1 MRHKYRARFVH
12 KLRGA
17 SGTFCALC
25 IGIGSASADPVQLK
39 FGFPSPPT
47 SWTNTLGA
55 TPWIKQVEGDAPGAV
70 EIKLF
75 PGGSIATF
83 RTVYDRL
90 LNGVVD
96 IAFGTFGEVGDQY
109 PRTSVWSLPFE
120 ADRASIAGLA
130 GWRLLESGVIAE
142 EYGKIKPLAVFGF
155 GTAGIHTNQPIARV
169 EDIQGLK
176 IVAMSRVSGDG
187 VTLSGGAPVTMT
199 PAEVYSSLQRGLAAG
214 VAITWPGVDTF
225 KLGEVTKYH
234 VDVPFGMSG
243 GYYFMNKD
251 SFAKLPADVRAAI
264 DKHSGLTFAKMMF
277 RAVETV
283 DDQSLA
289 RVMALPNQT
298 HVKLD
303 AAAQASWKAKLQPM
317 TDEWVKVTPDGA
329 KVLEA
334 FRVEVA
340 KIRREM

>member
-1 MRHKYRARFVH
+1 MKQLIFAGAFVA
-12 KLRGA
+12 LA
-17 SGTFCALC
+17 SGTAV
-25 IGIGSASADPVQLK
+25 ADPVQLK

-55 TPWIKQVEGDAPGAV
+55 TPWIKQVEGDAPGVV

-75 PGGSIATF
+75 PGGSIANF

-90 LNGVVD
+90 LNGVID
-96 IAFGTFGEVGDQY
+96 IAFGTFGEIGDQY

-130 GWRLLESGVIAE
+130 GWRLYESGVIAE
-142 EYGKIKPLAVFGF
+142 EYKTVKPLAVFGF
-155 GTAGIHTNQPIARV
+155 GTAGIHTNQPITKA
-169 EDIQGLK
+169 EDVQGLR
-176 IVAMSRVSGDG
+176 IIAMSKVSGDG
-187 VTLSGGAPVTMT
+187 VSLSGGAPVTMT
-199 PAEVYSSLQRGLAAG
+199 PAEVYSSLQRGLASG
-214 VAITWPGVDTF
+214 VAITWPGIDTF

-251 SFAKLPADVRAAI
+251 SYAKLPADVRAAV
-264 DKHSGLTFAKMMF
+264 DKNSGLTFAKMMSQ
-277 RAVETV
+277 AVETV
-283 DDQSLA
+283 DNESLA

-303 AAAQASWKAKLQPM
+303 APTQARWKARLQPM
-317 TDEWVKVTPDGA
+317 TDEWVKTTPDGA